1 MPVIVMAGEE
11 DFTLYRHLE
20 DLKKDLLDPAWV
32 SFNFAR
38 HDNPPPQDVI
48 DLASALPF
56 GPGNK
61 VIVLDRID
69 WFAKKRAAK
78 SDDTA
83 AGAKRAAKKEA
94 RETVN
99 EDALEAALSSVHP
112 NTYLIFVATANF
124 DATLRLSKL
133 IAKVAKLEKFEKAKH
148 WPGSE
153 NPALRTWCQKEA
165 HRVGATIDE
174 AASDYLID
182 GLEANLRQIASEI
195 TKAAIFIM
203 PKTHIDLATVKNI
216 SPHHSHVFTLA
227 DLWLSGKVAETY
239 HALKELQSKQNNMAT
254 LATLQTFMS
263 KWVGLKALC
272 QYHNDKAGGPGVQRR
287 ELSDND
293 LANKVANDMGVKSFV
308 VDRDI
313 KRLKP
318 VSLKFLVDKR
328 NELTRLEHMVKTGQ
342 MSDSHALDLFFFRDK
357 KAKTESKRA

>member
-11 DFTLYRHLE
+11 DFTLYRQLE
-20 DLKKDLLDPAWV
+20 DLKKNLLDPAWV
-32 SFNFAR
+32 SFNYAR

-48 DLASALPF
+48 DLASGLPF

-99 EDALEAALSSVHP
+99 EDALAEALGAVHP
-112 NTYLIFVATANF
+112 STYLIFVATANF
-124 DATLRLSKL
+124 DSTLRLSKL
-133 IAKVAKLEKFEKAKH
+133 VAKVAKLEKFEKAKH
-148 WPGSE
+148 WPGSISA
-153 NPALRTWCQKEA
+153 PLRTWCQKEA

-174 AASDYLID
+174 EASDYLID

-195 TKAAIFIM
+195 AKAAIFVM
-203 PKTHIDLATVKNI
+203 PKTHITLATLKTI
-216 SPHHSHVFTLA
+216 SPHHSHIFVLA
-227 DLWLSGKVAETY
+227 DLWLSGKMVETY
-239 HALKELQSKQNNMAT
+239 QALKELQTKQNNMAT

-263 KWVGLKALC
+263 KWVNLKAIC
-272 QYHNDKAGGPGVQRR
+272 QFYNDKAGGPGVQRR
-287 ELSDND
+287 ELSDSD
-293 LANKVANDMGVKSFV
+293 LAGKVAQEMGTQAFV
-308 VDRDI
+308 VEKDI
-313 KRLKP
+313 KRLKH
-318 VSLKFLVDKR
+318 VSLDFLVDKR

-342 MSDSHALDLFFFRDK
+342 MSDAHAIDLFFFREK
-357 KAKTESKRA
+357 SSKRA